1 MVEDNYR
8 QRGLRK
14 QLVLELSQKGI
25 QNKQVLEAIM
35 AVPRHL
41 FLDKAFEEWAYK
53 DNAFPIDCDQ
63 TISQPYTVAF
73 QTSLLDLQ
81 PKDKVLEI
89 GTGSG
94 YQACVLLEM
103 GVKVYTVERHKTLH
117 DKTEKL
123 LTKIGYKSIRTFFGD
138 GYLGLPR
145 FAPFDKILITAAV
158 PEIPTTLIDQLK
170 PGGILVIPLDD
181 HKQSQTMMRIYK
193 LQDGRLK
200 KESFG
205 QFRFVPML
213 QGVE

>member
-1 MVEDNYR
+1 MEDNYR

-103 GVKVYTVERHKTLH
+103 GVKVYTIERHKTLY

>member
-25 QNKQVLEAIM
+25 QNKRVLEAIM

-103 GVKVYTVERHKTLH
+103 GVKVYTIERHKTLY

-181 HKQSQTMMRIYK
+181 HKQSQTMMRIFK
-193 LQDGRLK
+193 LQDGSLK

>member
-73 QTSLLDLQ
+73 QSSLLDLQ

-103 GVKVYTVERHKTLH
+103 GVKVYTIERHKTLH

>member
-103 GVKVYTVERHKTLH
+103 GVKVYTIERHKTLY

-193 LQDGRLK
+193 LQDGSLK

>member
-123 LTKIGYKSIRTFFGD
+123 LTKIGYKSIRIFFGD

>member
-103 GVKVYTVERHKTLH
+103 GVKVYTIERHKTLH

>member
-103 GVKVYTVERHKTLH
+103 GVKVYTIERHKTLY

-158 PEIPTTLIDQLK
+158 PEIPSTLIDQLK

-181 HKQSQTMMRIYK
+181 HKQSQTMMRVYK
-193 LQDGRLK
+193 LHDGSLK
-200 KESFG
+200 KDSFG

>member
-8 QRGLRK
+8 KRGLRK

-103 GVKVYTVERHKTLH
+103 GVKVYTIERHKTLY

-158 PEIPTTLIDQLK
+158 PEIPVALIDQLK

>member
-103 GVKVYTVERHKTLH
+103 GVKVYTIERHKTLH

-123 LTKIGYKSIRTFFGD
+123 LTKIG
-138 GYLGLPR
+138 
-145 FAPFDKILITAAV
+145 
-158 PEIPTTLIDQLK
+158 
-170 PGGILVIPLDD
+170 
-181 HKQSQTMMRIYK
+181 
-193 LQDGRLK
+193 
-200 KESFG
+200 
-205 QFRFVPML
+205 
-213 QGVE
+213 

>member
-81 PKDKVLEI
+81 SKDKVLEI

-103 GVKVYTVERHKTLH
+103 GVKVYTIERHKTLH
-117 DKTEKL
+117 DKSEKL

-170 PGGILVIPLDD
+170 PGRILVIPLDD

>member
-14 QLVLELSQKGI
+14 QLVVELSQKGI

-103 GVKVYTVERHKTLH
+103 GVKVYTIERHKTLY

-158 PEIPTTLIDQLK
+158 PEIPSTLIDQLK

-181 HKQSQTMMRIYK
+181 HKQSQTMMRVYK
-193 LQDGRLK
+193 LHDGSLK

>member
-181 HKQSQTMMRIYK
+181 QKQSQTMMRIYK

>member
-103 GVKVYTVERHKTLH
+103 GVKVYTIERHKTLY

>member
-94 YQACVLLEM
+94 YQACVLMEM
-103 GVKVYTVERHKTLH
+103 GVKVYTIERHKALH

-123 LTKIGYKSIRTFFGD
+123 LAKIGYKSIRTFFGD

-158 PEIPTTLIDQLK
+158 PEIPISLIDQLK

-181 HKQSQTMMRIYK
+181 HKQSQTMMKIYK
-193 LQDGRLK
+193 LQNGNLQ

-213 QGVE
+213 HGVE

>member
-81 PKDKVLEI
+81 SKDKVLEI

-103 GVKVYTVERHKTLH
+103 GVKVYTIERHKTLY

-193 LQDGRLK
+193 LQDGSLK

>member
-1 MVEDNYR
+1 
-8 QRGLRK
+8 
-14 QLVLELSQKGI
+14 
-25 QNKQVLEAIM
+25 M

-103 GVKVYTVERHKTLH
+103 GVKVYTIERHKTLY

-193 LQDGRLK
+193 LQDGSLK

>member
-1 MVEDNYR
+1 MEDNYR

-103 GVKVYTVERHKTLH
+103 GVKVYTIERHKTLH

>member
-103 GVKVYTVERHKTLH
+103 GVKVYTIERHKTLH

-193 LQDGRLK
+193 LQDGSLK

>member
-81 PKDKVLEI
+81 SKDKVLEI

-103 GVKVYTVERHKTLH
+103 GVKVYTIERHKTLH

>member
-35 AVPRHL
+35 TVPRHL

-103 GVKVYTVERHKTLH
+103 GVKVYTIERHKTLY

-158 PEIPTTLIDQLK
+158 PEIPSTLIDQLK

-181 HKQSQTMMRIYK
+181 HKQSQTMMRVYK
-193 LQDGRLK
+193 LHDGSLK

>member
-103 GVKVYTVERHKTLH
+103 GVKVYTIERHKTLY

-158 PEIPTTLIDQLK
+158 PEIPSTLIDQLK

-181 HKQSQTMMRIYK
+181 HKQSQTMMRVYK
-193 LQDGRLK
+193 LHDGSLK